1 MVVGTGI
8 LFDRIDLCMT
18 EIILEI
24 MLVIVVGIAFY
35 FLLQKEKQ
43 KDLNR
48 YILYGFALI
57 LFGALIDVTDNFPLL
72 NKYIV
77 VGDNACQSFLENVVG
92 YLFGF
97 ALLAI
102 GFWKWL
108 PESSVREADNDK
120 LDIPVHEVMSP
131 ENKLVNSLA
140 FQQELLNA
148 IPVPVFYK
156 NKEGIYLG
164 CNKEFESFLGVS
176 EGVIIGKSVYDVAP
190 KELADGYYEK
200 DMELFNNPGTQIYE
214 FEVKNKLDHIKT
226 VIFHKATFHDSNG
239 DVGGLI
245 GAILDITTRKEAEN
259 EREKLI
265 SELKVALDKVKVL
278 SGFLPIC
285 ASCNKIRDDKGY
297 WSQIEEYICKHSEAE
312 FSHSICPA
320 CFKKLYPGFEDIEK

>member
-1 MVVGTGI
+1 
-8 LFDRIDLCMT
+8 MT
-18 EIILEI
+18 DIILEVL
-24 MLVIVVGIAFY
+24 LVIVVGMAFY
-35 FLLQKEKQ
+35 FILQKKRQ
-43 KDLNR
+43 KHLNR

-57 LFGALIDVTDNFPLL
+57 LFGTFVDITDNFPSL
-72 NKYIV
+72 NKYII

-108 PESSVREADNDK
+108 PGASESEMGNDK
-120 LDIPVHEVMSP
+120 QDIPVHEIMSA

-156 NKEGIYLG
+156 NREGIYLG
-164 CNKEFESFLGVS
+164 CNREFEAFLGIS
-176 EGVIIGKSVYDVAP
+176 KGMIIGKSVYDVAP
-190 KELADGYYEK
+190 MELADGYYEK

-239 DVGGLI
+239 DIGGLI

-265 SELKVALDKVKVL
+265 SELKIALEKVKVL

-285 ASCNKIRDDKGY
+285 ASCKKIRDDKGY
-297 WSQIEEYICKHSEAE
+297 WNQIEVYIREHSEAE
-312 FSHSICPA
+312 FSHSICPV
-320 CFKKLYPGFEDIEK
+320 CVKKLYPDIED